1 MKKNY
6 DKIHEEIENIREQK
20 KEELKKSIKKF
31 KKKDGFNIKYFVVFD
46 KYAEMYTDDR
56 INGIINVKKIK
67 GNDFNRINYSVISSN
82 LGYKEW
88 CPILEI
94 ENNIK
99 IIDDDGYRHVKR
111 DNKLN
116 TKLTKQE
123 ALDYFYMCTVKFK

>member
-46 KYAEMYTDDR
+46 EYAEMYTDDR

-82 LGYKEW
+82 LGYKE
-88 CPILEI
+88 
-94 ENNIK
+94 
-99 IIDDDGYRHVKR
+99 
-111 DNKLN
+111 
-116 TKLTKQE
+116 
-123 ALDYFYMCTVKFK
+123 F